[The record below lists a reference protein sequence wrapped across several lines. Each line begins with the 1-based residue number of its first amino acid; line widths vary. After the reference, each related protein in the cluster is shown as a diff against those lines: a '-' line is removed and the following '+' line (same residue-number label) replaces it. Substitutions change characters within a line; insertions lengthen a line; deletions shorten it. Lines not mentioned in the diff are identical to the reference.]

1 MLTIDTSMDE
11 SVFLIQELNPFQEWH
26 THATENK
33 LGHALFLAEKIC
45 QQLGVPVRV
54 ISRSDHVV
62 AVLKPNMSDDLVG
75 QNYNN

>member
-1 MLTIDTSMDE
+1 MLTIDTPMDE

-54 ISRSDHVV
+54 LSRSDHVV
-62 AVLKPNMSDDLVG
+62 ALLKPKRNDDLVRK
-75 QNYNN
+75 NYNN

>member
-1 MLTIDTSMDE
+1 MDE
-11 SVFLIQELNPFQEWH
+11 SDFLIQELNPFQEWH

-45 QQLGVPVRV
+45 QQLGFPVRV

-62 AVLKPNMSDDLVG
+62 AVLKPKMSDDLVVK
-75 QNYNN
+75 NYNN

>member
-11 SVFLIQELNPFQEWH
+11 SVFLIQELNPFQKWH
-26 THATENK
+26 TYATENK

-54 ISRSDHVV
+54 LSRSDHVV
-62 AVLKPNMSDDLVG
+62 ALLKPKTS
-75 QNYNN
+75 NNLAGKSHNN